1 MPREVAIQ
9 QQQAAAVPA
18 PAYSFAEKMEM
29 ARMVAS
35 SGLFPNVTNP
45 QSAMTLMMLCEADG
59 LHPVEAMRRY
69 HILHG
74 RPAMRADAMQAEFQ
88 AKGGR
93 VEWVESTEEACEA
106 MFRHAVHAPNGFPVR
121 VTIEE
126 AKERGLY
133 NTNPN
138 YKKYPR
144 QMLRARC
151 ISEGVRAVLPGIVV
165 GVYTPEEVEGFERS
179 PKVVNV
185 TPAASQADAIGDEL
199 VQQLDAPTP
208 REKARRRQEERYPE
222 PKGNPKDRHPAPE
235 DVAAALDQH
244 DARTYQEV
252 ISDIVRGAD
261 AEWAETARRLDIEP
275 DPKNPVVNA
284 FQVENH
290 ITTWALGAGV
300 LKPEHVE
307 VDGKRD
313 RKMMVDALSK
323 LHRRNP
329 DRFVGLVASY
339 VAEKLAERTKAAEA
353 VVYGEP
359 EPSQEPATPA
369 EDVSQDV
376 VEEVHGEGD
385 DRVVIERREVAHA

>member
-74 RPAMRADAMQAEFQ
+74 RPSMRADAMQAEFQ

-93 VEWVESTEEACEA
+93 VEWVESNEEACEA
-106 MFRHAVHAPNGFPVR
+106 LFRHAVHAPNGFPVR

-179 PKVVNV
+179 PKVINV

-199 VQQLDAPTP
+199 VQQLDAPSP
-208 REKARRRQEERYPE
+208 REKTQRRQEERYPE
-222 PKGNPKDRHPAPE
+222 PKGNPKDRHPAPAAVVE
-235 DVAAALDQH
+235 DMKRFE
-244 DARTYQEV
+244 DARPYRAKITELV
-252 ISDIVRGAD
+252 D
-261 AEWAETARRLDIEP
+261 AVNNAWKGECEALGYEY
-275 DPKNPVVNA
+275 DPVLNL

-290 ITTWALGAGV
+290 LASWLVDAGRIKPDYIT
-300 LKPEHVE
+300 
-307 VDGKRD
+307 DDRGKRVPEKVSGLLAGWQ
-313 RKMMVDALSK
+313 RKYPEEFLRCVADYCDAK
-323 LHRRNP
+323 L
-329 DRFVGLVASY
+329 
-339 VAEKLAERTKAAEA
+339 KERTDP
-353 VVYGEP
+353 VEP

-385 DRVVIERREVAHA
+385 DRVVIERREVAHV